1 MSRDVLAWPAS
12 VLALSLL
19 AAAAAAAEEARLP
32 DCRRLAGSLTLR
44 AGRLSFTPAAGG
56 AAVPIEDGASVQFN
70 ASPPAPFRTG
80 FARRVVLRDG
90 ERFTGELLRLD
101 GEGLS
106 LRTAWAGKL
115 TLPRAAVAALTWLP
129 GWRPLLEDDF
139 AGGLKAWSVAGKP
152 EAGPEG
158 VTLTAPGQALAYSLA
173 PPLAA
178 GRVGVN
184 FQERDAPARARWA
197 LEARFDGPGGP
208 SRVRVKVAGAG
219 DAYTVEAR
227 GGAVAA
233 RRVARS
239 PGWHRLVVGF
249 TPTSLRVTCDDD
261 VLWYDL
267 KQGPGGTLRQVAL
280 LCIEPE
286 RPAPCRGS
294 VCWSAC
300 TVEQAVDASPRPPG
314 DERQDEL
321 WLASDDQL
329 FGRILGA
336 GRRGVEI
343 EGRFGKRA
351 FPWADVQGCYFRRS
365 AAGAK
370 PAEGPRVR
378 LELHSGLAAD
388 ADVLEGVLTGLTADR
403 LTLEHALLG
412 KLAIDRGR
420 VRQLRPFGGGA
431 K

>member
-1 MSRDVLAWPAS
+1 MTTHGGAWQTS

-19 AAAAAAAEEARLP
+19 AGAAPAAEEAHLS
-32 DCRRLAGSLTLR
+32 DGRRLAGSLTLQ

-56 AAVPIEDGASVQFN
+56 AAVPIQDIASVQFN
-70 ASPPAPFRTG
+70 APPSTPFRAG

-90 ERFTGELLRLD
+90 EQFTGELLGLSGD
-101 GEGLS
+101 GLS

-115 TLPRAAVAALTWLP
+115 TLPRAEVASLTPLP

-152 EAGPEG
+152 ETGPEG
-158 VTLTAPGQALAYSLA
+158 VTLAAGQALAYTPA
-173 PPLAA
+173 APLAA

-184 FQERDAPARARWA
+184 FQEKDAPAGARWA
-197 LEARFDGPGGP
+197 LEARFDGPGGR
-208 SRVRVKVAGAG
+208 SRVRVTVAGPG
-219 DAYTVEAR
+219 DAYGVEAR
-227 GGAVAA
+227 GGAVPA

-239 PGWHRLVVGF
+239 PGWHRLVLGF

-280 LCIEPE
+280 LCLEPE
-286 RPAPCRGS
+286 RPLPCRGS
-294 VCWSAC
+294 VCWGAC
-300 TVEQAVDASPRPPG
+300 TVEQAVDVSPRPPG
-314 DERQDEL
+314 DDRQDEL

-329 FGRILGA
+329 FGRIVSA

-343 EGRFGKRA
+343 EGRFGKRT
-351 FPWADVQGCYFRRS
+351 FPWADVQGCYFRR
-365 AAGAK
+365 AAVNAK
-370 PAEGPRVR
+370 PTEGPRVR
-378 LELHSGLAAD
+378 PELHSGLAA
-388 ADVLEGVLTGLTADR
+388 APDVLEGVLTGLTAEG

-412 KLAIDRGR
+412 KLTIDRGR
-420 VRQLRPFGGGA
+420 VRQLRPAGGGA